1 MKTRLKIGAYLRV
14 STDRQVQVFE
24 GSLDTQKYRML
35 EFVKN
40 KNKEVKNWGEIVE
53 FYVDEGL
60 SAGTVKRPQYQKLMA
75 DVRSGKVNL
84 ILVAD
89 ISRLSRSVHDFSIL
103 LKELEQCNAS
113 YLSMKEQFD
122 TTTPAGRLMINMV
135 VNMAQFE
142 REQTSERVSI
152 NVSSRAM
159 RGFVSGGKTPFG
171 YDRDKDRPGSFLVN
185 EKEAK
190 DIRTIFRVFLEQG
203 SIGKTIPVIEALGI
217 FPRPIKSKKEGL
229 IPNKWGYDQ
238 LKDLLSNPAYIG
250 IKEVNKKRKNAD
262 PEHLKPW
269 QTYQTVKASWPAI
282 VKENEFEE
290 VQGIL
295 EENLLIERRRIEDS
309 DRRIFLLTGILH
321 CSECGKLLN
330 GHSAHGAQKVHRY
343 YKHAW
348 KRGSDVTCS
357 TPRIRA
363 DELEQAVI
371 NHFTEAAQRAGY
383 FKMIEGKLSEG
394 MQSEPARIADEIIR
408 AKEALS
414 NIEKEIAST
423 FRFQLQSNGGSEAA
437 QLTAQHLEKLGRDK
451 KIVMNRVLELEELE
465 HSRKD
470 ASELCKVIELN
481 IKEFKRCFHKASP
494 STKRRLLKRILWKL
508 VYRPNG
514 LDAYF
519 NVDEGGTRTL
529 PTNGPE
535 KEEMGKILPLKQK
548 KQPAAALNLSSEFL
562 PVEGIG
568 WGARTRTWE

>member
-75 DVRSGKVNL
+75 DVRNGKVNL

-203 SIGKTIPVIEALGI
+203 SVGKTIPVIEALGI
-217 FPRPIKSKKEGL
+217 FPRPMKSKKDGL
-229 IPNKWGYDQ
+229 VSKKWGYDQ

-250 IKEVNKKRKNAD
+250 IKEVNKKQRNSD
-262 PEHLKPW
+262 PDTLKPW
-269 QTYQTVKASWPAI
+269 QTYQQVKASWPAI
-282 VKENEFEE
+282 VKENEYRE
-290 VQGIL
+290 VQSIL
-295 EENLLIERRRIEDS
+295 EENLQIERRRVEGS
-309 DRRIFLLTGILH
+309 ERRIFLLSGILH
-321 CSECGKLLN
+321 CGECGRALT
-330 GHSAHGAQKVHRY
+330 GQSSHGSQSVHRY
-343 YKHAW
+343 YAHVE
-348 KRGSDVTCS
+348 KRISNVSCS
-357 TPRIRA
+357 VKRLRA
-363 DELEQAVI
+363 DDVEQAVI
-371 NHFTEAAQRAGY
+371 NHFTEAVSRAGY
-383 FKMIEGKLSEG
+383 FDNLEMKLAESTKG
-394 MQSEPARIADEIIR
+394 EPARI
-408 AKEALS
+408 
-414 NIEKEIAST
+414 
-423 FRFQLQSNGGSEAA
+423 
-437 QLTAQHLEKLGRDK
+437 
-451 KIVMNRVLELEELE
+451 
-465 HSRKD
+465 
-470 ASELCKVIELN
+470 
-481 IKEFKRCFHKASP
+481 
-494 STKRRLLKRILWKL
+494 
-508 VYRPNG
+508 
-514 LDAYF
+514 
-519 NVDEGGTRTL
+519 
-529 PTNGPE
+529 
-535 KEEMGKILPLKQK
+535 KEEIDPNPKV
-548 KQPAAALNLSSEFL
+548 AA
-562 PVEGIG
+562 
-568 WGARTRTWE
+568 

>member
-1 MKTRLKIGAYLRV
+1 MKKQLKIGAYLRV

-40 KNKEVKNWGEIVE
+40 KNKEMKNWGEIVE

-103 LKELEQCNAS
+103 LRELEQCNAS

-171 YDRDKDRPGSFLVN
+171 FDRDKERPGAFLIN

-217 FPRPIKSKKEGL
+217 FPRPVKSKENG
-229 IPNKWGYDQ
+229 IISARWGYDQ

-250 IKEVNKKRKNAD
+250 IKEVNKKNRNAD
-262 PEHLKPW
+262 PEFLKPW
-269 QTYQTVKASWPAI
+269 QTYQKVKASWPAI
-282 VKENEFEE
+282 IKDNEFEE
-290 VQGIL
+290 VQNHL
-295 EENLLIERRRIEDS
+295 EENLLIERRRIDGGQ
-309 DRRIFLLTGILH
+309 RRIFLLTGVLH
-321 CSECGKLLN
+321 CGECGRLLN
-330 GHSAHGAQKVHRY
+330 GHSSHGAQKVHRY
-343 YKHAW
+343 YKHVW
-348 KRGSDVTCS
+348 KRGSETTC
-357 TPRIRA
+357 TVKRIRA

-371 NHFTEAAQRAGY
+371 NHFSEAAGRAGY
-383 FKMIEGKLSEG
+383 FDAIEKKLNESVKG
-394 MQSEPARIADEIIR
+394 EPQRLADEISR
-408 AKEALS
+408 AKEALA
-414 NIEKEIAST
+414 NIEKEITAT
-423 FRFQLQSNGGSEAA
+423 FRFQLQAAGGSETA

-451 KIVMNRVLELEELE
+451 KIVMNRILEFEEIE
-465 HSRKD
+465 HSQKD
-470 ASELCKVIELN
+470 AAGLRNVIEMNL
-481 IKEFKRCFHKASP
+481 KEFKRCFHKASP
-494 STKRRLLKRILWKL
+494 ATKRRLIRKVLWKL
-508 VYRPNG
+508 VYQPKG

-519 NVDEGGTRTL
+519 NFDEGTL
-529 PTNGPE
+529 GSLPSPSGSG
-535 KEEMGKILPLKQK
+535 EMGKLMPFKQK